1 MSKRPDFPRL
11 VRATACVGLFAL
23 SFVAQ
28 AATSA
33 ASGAAAHDGVSSA
46 TVAHVQARIVDVDA
60 DSNSIMLEGPR
71 GNDVVVMVDPDVGD
85 VHKLK
90 AGDKVEIAYR
100 NALLV
105 RAEKVNSNGIR
116 ERIDTDATLPISG
129 GETASA
135 RSVEIVATVE
145 KIDRKKRLVTLRGPS
160 RTEVFQAPP
169 LISIDQ
175 LKVGDSVR
183 AQFESAAAI
192 SITRDGAPLK

>member
-1 MSKRPDFPRL
+1 
-11 VRATACVGLFAL
+11 L
-23 SFVAQ
+23 SCAAQ

-33 ASGAAAHDGVSSA
+33 ASSATAQGGIGTA
-46 TVAHVQARIVDVDA
+46 TVAHVQARIVEIDA
-60 DSNSIMLEGPR
+60 DSNSVMLEGPR
-71 GNDVVVMVDPDVGD
+71 GNDVLVMVNPDVGD

-90 AGDKVEIAYR
+90 VGDKVDIAYR
-100 NALLV
+100 NALLIH
-105 RAEKVNSNGIR
+105 AEKVASNGIR
-116 ERIDTDATLPISG
+116 ERIDTDATIPMSG

-169 LISIDQ
+169 EISIDR

-192 SITRDGAPLK
+192 EITRDGAPLK